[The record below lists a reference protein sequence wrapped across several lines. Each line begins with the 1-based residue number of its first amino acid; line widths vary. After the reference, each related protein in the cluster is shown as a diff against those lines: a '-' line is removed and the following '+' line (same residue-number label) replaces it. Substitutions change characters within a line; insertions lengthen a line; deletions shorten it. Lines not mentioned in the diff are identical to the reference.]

1 MDMGDH
7 PPISPVK
14 AGHNL
19 HGDELRMYNMI
30 LRQFLL
36 SISPDCVSCDLKIK
50 AQAKF
55 NDITMNFS
63 YNDSFNVEPGF
74 KELLGDK
81 LEIKKDFNHY
91 NALKGKKF
99 SNVQMKVVDK

>member
-1 MDMGDH
+1 MGDH

-14 AGHNL
+14 SANHL

-36 SISPDCVSCDLKIK
+36 SVSPDSVSCDLKIK
-50 AQAKF
+50 AVAKF
-55 NDITMNFS
+55 NEITMHFS
-63 YNDSFNVEPGF
+63 YSDSFNIEPGF

-81 LEIKKDFNHY
+81 LEIKKDFSHY
-91 NALKGKKF
+91 TPLKGKKF
-99 SNVQMKVVDK
+99 SNIPMKIVDR